1 MHVPMTAI
9 FFFTQPDEFEE
20 MILSESPPL
29 RMAEFDRKIKTR
41 DKMTPTALKTQC
53 NPGENLASMKK
64 FPEERCELQLDN
76 IKHLEGSSS
85 SHAVAALHDPKICED
100 DDQEH
105 GQIPEV
111 IATSLRFTPVSNAH
125 QTMLSDKRVAITSK
139 QSGNAG
145 KHDGQ
150 GGSDSNRQEGL
161 PASWSR

>member
-1 MHVPMTAI
+1 
-9 FFFTQPDEFEE
+9 

-105 GQIPEV
+105 GQTPEV
-111 IATSLRFTPVSNAH
+111 IATSLSFTPVSDAH